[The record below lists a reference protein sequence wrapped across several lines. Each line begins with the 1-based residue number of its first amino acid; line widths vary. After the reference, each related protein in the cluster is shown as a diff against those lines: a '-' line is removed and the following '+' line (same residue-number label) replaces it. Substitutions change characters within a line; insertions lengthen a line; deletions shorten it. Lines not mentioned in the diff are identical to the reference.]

1 MTLMDDIEKL
11 YRLDLRDEL
20 LNELQN
26 EQLDK
31 HLDKNHGTHA

>member
-11 YRLDLRDEL
+11 YGLDLRDEL